1 MDKGNHDHE
10 CIYKKILDNSYD
22 EIFVV
27 DDNDIILYVNEASI
41 KHYGLHPDEMIG
53 KTVTEITKK
62 GLWYPNNI
70 HPYCYK
76 TKKGFTVEQKTV
88 LGKTIVTTVVPVL
101 DEKGEVEML
110 VQNIRDKTQLVD
122 FESELAKIRK
132 LLENNSSES
141 NLVEKKIDDQS
152 RIITYNEKV
161 KKILKLSQ
169 KAVSVGSTL
178 LILGESG
185 TGKGMLTKT
194 IHKNSIK
201 CNNPFI
207 AINCAA
213 IPENLLESELFGYEE
228 GAFSGAIKNGKK
240 GLIELA
246 NNGILFLDEIS
257 EASLAIQAKLLH
269 VLQERTYYSVGGREV
284 KHTNAIIIAAS
295 NKNIREQVARGY
307 FREDL
312 YYRLNVVEVELPP
325 LRKRSEDLYPL
336 SYFFINKFNEKY
348 GCKKEIRKECLQ
360 LFRKYNWPG
369 NIRELENFIE
379 RLVITAEDRIIT
391 VNDLPEFFMDYINKL
406 DDDSYMGSL
415 ERRVDE
421 FQKKIVMET
430 LKEQKSIRKTAEIL
444 DISKSKAARLINKYK

>member
-1 MDKGNHDHE
+1 
-10 CIYKKILDNSYD
+10 
-22 EIFVV
+22 
-27 DDNDIILYVNEASI
+27 
-41 KHYGLHPDEMIG
+41 
-53 KTVTEITKK
+53 
-62 GLWYPNNI
+62 
-70 HPYCYK
+70 
-76 TKKGFTVEQKTV
+76 
-88 LGKTIVTTVVPVL
+88 
-101 DEKGEVEML
+101 
-110 VQNIRDKTQLVD
+110 
-122 FESELAKIRK
+122 
-132 LLENNSSES
+132 
-141 NLVEKKIDDQS
+141 
-152 RIITYNEKV
+152 
-161 KKILKLSQ
+161 
-169 KAVSVGSTL
+169 
-178 LILGESG
+178 
-185 TGKGMLTKT
+185 
-194 IHKNSIK
+194 
-201 CNNPFI
+201 
-207 AINCAA
+207 
-213 IPENLLESELFGYEE
+213 
-228 GAFSGAIKNGKK
+228 
-240 GLIELA
+240 
-246 NNGILFLDEIS
+246 
-257 EASLAIQAKLLH
+257 
-269 VLQERTYYSVGGREV
+269 LQERTYYSVGGREV